1 MDLAHIKELKLTSDI
16 EAFSEDIRVSTQ
28 KHFQGVIQAKAL
40 RIVYGSTLADNRVL
54 TFLCPP
60 EIAGEFWIE
69 ISFYSQCGNFMIFL
83 SLRFYVKTILENL
96 DVLKLQFL
104 PFECC

>member
-69 ISFYSQCGNFMIFL
+69 ISF
-83 SLRFYVKTILENL
+83 
-96 DVLKLQFL
+96 
-104 PFECC
+104 